1 MSKTAREYLD
11 DSTITSSSQI
21 KWATLEREE
30 LSNGSTVYDFLEDV
44 PEEDPREFFLHRR
57 ALGLSRSDA
66 MKVFNLW
73 LLDKKFPG

>member
-1 MSKTAREYLD
+1 MERTAQEYLD
-11 DSTITSSSQI
+11 DATITSSSQI

-44 PEEDPREFFLHRR
+44 PEEDPREFFLERR